1 MLYNKFM
8 LDFFAKLLF
17 PSISGRGSVSQ
28 QTESK
33 IKAEWQNIDALL
45 KQKSPSQLKQALISA
60 DKCLDNALRDVVA
73 GETMGERLKNAKNK
87 FDVITYNKI
96 WEAHK
101 VRNNLVHEAGYEPP
115 YFVIQQA
122 VDNLKNG
129 LIVLGLRV

>member
-1 MLYNKFM
+1 MFNFLLK
-8 LDFFAKLLF
+8 LFFPNLA
-17 PSISGRGSVSQ
+17 GRHSVSQ

-33 IKAEWQNIDALL
+33 IKIEWSNIEFLL
-45 KQKSPSQLKQALISA
+45 KQKGPSQLRQALISA

-87 FDVITYNKI
+87 YDVVTYNKI

-115 YFVIQQA
+115 YFVITQA
-122 VDNLKNG
+122 VDNLRNG
-129 LIVLGLRV
+129 LTGLGLRV